1 MVDKMLLQIPTRLE
15 TERLYL
21 RCYEPGDGSWFYPMS
36 QSNRAHLLH
45 HESENVVMTI
55 RDEPGA
61 EATVR
66 QLAANWAARDCF
78 FLGAFDRA
86 TDEFVAQVY
95 VGPVNWALPEYEI
108 GYFADVDH
116 EGRGF
121 VAEAVRAA
129 LRFVFEPLRAHRVRL
144 ECSDTNARSYRL
156 AERCGL
162 VLEGH
167 VRENRR
173 EPDGTFSGTLFYG
186 MLKREFEALYGTT
199 GDGAPE
205 WEGDSHA

>member
-1 MVDKMLLQIPTRLE
+1 MVDKMLLSIPTRIE

-21 RCYEPGDGSWFYPMS
+21 RCYEPGDGPWFYAMS
-36 QSNRAHLLH
+36 RRNRAHLLRY
-45 HESENVVMTI
+45 ESENVIMMV

-61 EATVR
+61 EATVS
-66 QLAANWAARDCF
+66 QLAADWAARKHF

-86 TDEFVAQVY
+86 AGDFVAQVY

-108 GYFADVDH
+108 GYIADVDH
-116 EGRGF
+116 QGRGF
-121 VAEAVRAA
+121 VTEAVRAT
-129 LRFVFEPLRAHRVRL
+129 LRFVFEPLQAHRVRL
-144 ECSDTNARSYRL
+144 ECSDTNTRSYRL

-162 VLEGH
+162 VREGH

-186 MLKREFEALYGTT
+186 MLRREFEALYGPT
-199 GDGAPE
+199 GGYAARSP
-205 WEGDSHA
+205 GDPSR